1 MSEPAGEWHP
11 AVCPLDCPDT
21 CALRVR
27 VADGRVVEVQ
37 GAPNHPVTRGH
48 ICHKVRRF
56 PERIHHPE
64 RVLYPLR
71 RSGPKGS
78 GQFVRITWDEAYAE
92 MVERFQAIL
101 ATAGGEAILPYS
113 FYGNMGILNAE
124 GMDRRFFH
132 RLGASRL
139 ARTICNAAGAQ
150 GYEYTMGGGYGTDPE
165 DTVHSRL
172 ILFWGC
178 NAVSTNMHQWLLA
191 LEARKRGAQI
201 VVIDVHRNRTARQAD
216 WFLQIRPGTD
226 GLLALGLMHVLIR
239 EGWVDPSFI
248 AQHTTGF
255 AELCAAVQPYS
266 PELVAAGTGL
276 RAEDVE
282 HLARLYATCTPAFIR
297 IGNGLQHHR
306 YGGMAVRN
314 ISCLPALTGQWQ
326 YRGGGAIK
334 GNSGYAA
341 WNKQALQRPDLLP
354 RPVRTIN
361 MNQLGEALLHA
372 HPPILALFI
381 YNANPAVVAPD
392 TARVR
397 EGLLRPDLF
406 TVVHD
411 LFITDTARY
420 ADLLLP
426 ATSSW
431 ENLDLYKSYW
441 HLYVQLQTP
450 VIPPQGEAKSNFT
463 LFKELAQRMGFTDKA
478 LQETEE
484 EVIRQALQSTA
495 PWLASV
501 TWERLQ
507 AERSVKLA
515 VDGGPPLGKLPTPSG
530 NIELSSP
537 RMAAAGLSPV
547 PTYTAVTPPA
557 RFPLQL
563 LTVPNHHFLN
573 STCANVAALQQA
585 EGGRP
590 YVDLHPDDAA
600 ARGIVSGS
608 AVRVWNE
615 RAAIRLWA
623 RVTTDVQPGVCVC
636 QGLWW
641 DDAAQGRT
649 AVNALTSPELAD
661 MGGGATFFT
670 TFVEVEPLHRT
681 DGGWALRDERFR

>member
-1 MSEPAGEWHP
+1 MHTHAPAATAAPGPVHETSGQWHT

-27 VADGRVVEVQ
+27 VADGRVQEVQ
-37 GAPNHPVTRGH
+37 GDPDHPVTRGH
-48 ICHKVRRF
+48 ICQKVRRF

-92 MVERFQAIL
+92 IVERLQSIL
-101 ATAGGEAILPYS
+101 ATVGGEAVLPYS

-139 ARTICNAAGAQ
+139 QRTICNAAGAQ

-191 LEARKRGAQI
+191 LAARQRGAQI

-226 GLLALGLMHVLIR
+226 GLLALGLMHVIIR
-239 EGWVDPSFI
+239 EGWVDEAFI
-248 AQHTTGF
+248 AQYTSGY
-255 AELCAAVQPYS
+255 AQLCAAVQPYS
-266 PELVAAGTGL
+266 PAVVAAGTGL
-276 RAEDVE
+276 QAADVE
-282 HLARLYATCTPAFIR
+282 RLAHLYATQTPAFIR

-306 YGGMAVRN
+306 HGGMAVRN

-334 GNSGYAA
+334 GNSGYVA
-341 WNKQALQRPDLLP
+341 WNKQALQRPDLQP
-354 RPVRTIN
+354 QPVRSFN

-372 HPPILALFI
+372 HPPIHALFV

-397 EGLLRPDLF
+397 QGLTRSDLF

-411 LFITDTARY
+411 LFMTDTARY

-426 ATSSW
+426 ATSSF

-450 VIPPQGEAKSNFT
+450 VLPPQGEAKSNFT
-463 LFKELAQRMGFTDKA
+463 LFKELAQRMGFA
-478 LQETEE
+478 EAAFQETEE
-484 EVIRQALQSTA
+484 DVIRQALQSAA
-495 PWLASV
+495 PWL
-501 TWERLQ
+501 
-507 AERSVKLA
+507 
-515 VDGGPPLGKLPTPSG
+515 
-530 NIELSSP
+530 
-537 RMAAAGLSPV
+537 
-547 PTYTAVTPPA
+547 
-557 RFPLQL
+557 
-563 LTVPNHHFLN
+563 
-573 STCANVAALQQA
+573 
-585 EGGRP
+585 
-590 YVDLHPDDAA
+590 
-600 ARGIVSGS
+600 
-608 AVRVWNE
+608 
-615 RAAIRLWA
+615 
-623 RVTTDVQPGVCVC
+623 
-636 QGLWW
+636 
-641 DDAAQGRT
+641 
-649 AVNALTSPELAD
+649 
-661 MGGGATFFT
+661 
-670 TFVEVEPLHRT
+670 
-681 DGGWALRDERFR
+681 